1 MLDSH
6 FLVFLDMSEE
16 KCIMAAGFK
25 RPRIGRSGSKS
36 VEASQSGQSWYFAV
50 TETSFQS
57 LDALYDA
64 VAHAQRTGNLR

>member
-1 MLDSH
+1 M
-6 FLVFLDMSEE
+6 V
-16 KCIMAAGFK
+16 AGFK
-25 RPRIGRSGSKS
+25 RPRIGRSGSES

-57 LDALYDA
+57 LDARYDG